1 MRPEGDVG
9 EDAVERSAMMPAM
22 GDERRAPAGPDAAA
36 GEADVGRWRRNLL
49 DERDSAELYRR
60 VADAEQDE
68 ALASV
73 YRRLAEVE
81 HRHAEFWAG
90 RLRDAGHPVPP
101 ERVGWRTRVLGWLAG
116 RFGTAFVVPTIDA
129 MEQADAGSYDAQ
141 PEAAGT
147 GLPAEERSHARL
159 LQAIG
164 GGRPGGL
171 QGAALA
177 RLEGRHRAASG
188 NSLRAAVLGANDG
201 LVSNFSLVMGVAG
214 AQLDD
219 TQILI
224 TGLAGLAAGAGS
236 MAMGEWIS
244 VTNARELFGR
254 QIAVER
260 EELENVPDEEREELA
275 LIYEAKGL
283 PPEQAGALAD
293 RLIASPEQAL
303 DTLAREELGIDPA
316 ELGGSA
322 IVAAATS
329 FVLFAIGALFPIVP
343 FIVLSGTGAI
353 VGSVVLSTLAL
364 FGIGAL
370 ITLMTGRGVAFSGGR
385 QVLIGLAAA
394 ALTFGVGALIGESVG

>member
-1 MRPEGDVG
+1 MAEP
-9 EDAVERSAMMPAM
+9 
-22 GDERRAPAGPDAAA
+22 
-36 GEADVGRWRRNLL
+36 EADATRWRRNLQ

-60 VADAEQDE
+60 VAAAENDDT
-68 ALASV
+68 LASI

-81 HRHAEFWAG
+81 ERHAEFWAG
-90 RLRDAGHPVPP
+90 RLRDAGRPVPSP
-101 ERVGWRTRVLGWLAG
+101 RVGWRTRALGWLAL
-116 RFGTAFVVPTIDA
+116 RFGAAFVVPAIDA

-141 PEAAGT
+141 PEASGT
-147 GLPAEERSHARL
+147 PLPAEERSHARL

-164 GGRPGGL
+164 SGTGGGL
-171 QGAALA
+171 QGPALA

-214 AQLDD
+214 AQLDN

-254 QIAVER
+254 QIAIER
-260 EELENVPDEEREELA
+260 DELAEVPDEEREELA
-275 LIYEAKGL
+275 LIYQAKGL
-283 PPEQAGALAD
+283 PPEQARELAD

-303 DTLAREELGIDPA
+303 DTLAREELGIDPE

-322 IVAAATS
+322 AVAAGTS
-329 FVLFAIGALFPIVP
+329 FVLFAIGAIFPIVP
-343 FIVLSGTGAI
+343 FTFLSGTAA
-353 VGSVVLSTLAL
+353 VVASVALSTLGL

-370 ITLMTGRGVAFSGGR
+370 ITLMTGRGVAFSGAR

-394 ALTFGVGALIGESVG
+394 GLTFGVGALIGGVVG